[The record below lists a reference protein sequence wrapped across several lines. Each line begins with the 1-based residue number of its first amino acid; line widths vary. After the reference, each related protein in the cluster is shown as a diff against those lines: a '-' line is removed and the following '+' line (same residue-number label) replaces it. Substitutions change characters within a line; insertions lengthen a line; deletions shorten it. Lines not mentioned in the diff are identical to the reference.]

1 MDSLHS
7 FFLLLSVLL
16 YLKQFNIFILIKCLF
31 ILNSS
36 AEEQR
41 ERGRRGDTFKDLS
54 FDKCSLANDNIME
67 MDQHCPWNSFLLLF
81 CSKPSLTVAPPDSP
95 SGHNRQLLGRR
106 RMRFIFHSSPY
117 DLSYISSFLASLP
130 LSPLLLDGQLCHSHS
145 SLQHAQLEA
154 VVSMQ
159 WCERQQWSYI
169 THNNHNLSVWLSRV
183 EE

>member
-36 AEEQR
+36 AAEQR
-41 ERGRRGDTFKDLS
+41 ERGRRGDTFKDFS

-95 SGHNRQLLGRR
+95 SGHNRHLLGRR
-106 RMRFIFHSSPY
+106 RRRWMRFIFHSSPY
-117 DLSYISSFLASLP
+117 DLSFLLHLLLLGVPPSLAFAAGWPTLSLP
-130 LSPLLLDGQLCHSHS
+130 LLLTTCTTWS
-145 SLQHAQLEA
+145 SRLYAMMRTTTMIVH
-154 VVSMQ
+154 
-159 WCERQQWSYI
+159 YP
-169 THNNHNLSVWLSRV
+169 
-183 EE
+183 